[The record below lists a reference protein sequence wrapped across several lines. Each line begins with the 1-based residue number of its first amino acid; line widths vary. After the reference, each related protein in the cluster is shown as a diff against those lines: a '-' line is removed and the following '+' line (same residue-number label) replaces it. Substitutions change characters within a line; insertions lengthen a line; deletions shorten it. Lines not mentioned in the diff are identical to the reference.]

1 MMAVVLPDMEALSH
15 LREDGR
21 IGVQLYLDETT
32 YRLMFEALDR
42 VSAARHGRLAEL
54 RDIFTAQ
61 RRPDISPSNRYVS
74 LG

>member
-32 YRLMFEALDR
+32 YA
-42 VSAARHGRLAEL
+42 
-54 RDIFTAQ
+54 
-61 RRPDISPSNRYVS
+61 
-74 LG
+74 